1 MSRPPTV
8 GFIGIGKMGWPMAR
22 RLAPDY
28 DLVVADASE
37 ARVAD
42 FVADGKARRARDPAA
57 LARECGVLILML
69 PTSAV
74 VAHVMS
80 GAAGVLAGLQP
91 GAIVVDMG
99 SSVPSETQ
107 ALAQVLA
114 GAGAVLIDAPVS
126 GGVARAETGDLAIM
140 AGGAEAAIAAVR
152 PMLLRMGSQVMRTGG
167 VGSAHAMKALN
178 NLASAAGLLIALEAL
193 AVGAKFGLEPATM
206 VDVLNAST
214 GMNNATQ
221 KKLKQFVLSRRFDAG
236 FGLDLMVK
244 DLGIAGELARQTGAA
259 APFSGLCR
267 ELWAGAQQM
276 LGPGR
281 DHTEIARLVETLAG
295 VELR

>member
-1 MSRPPTV
+1 VSRQPTV
-8 GFIGIGKMGWPMAR
+8 GFIGIGKMGWPMAS

-42 FVADGKARRARDPAA
+42 FVADGKARRAPDHAA
-57 LARECGVLILML
+57 LARDCGVVFLML

-74 VAHVMS
+74 VAQVM
-80 GAAGVLAGLQP
+80 AAGVLAGLQP

-114 GAGAVLIDAPVS
+114 GKGAVLVDAPVS

-140 AGGAEAAIAAVR
+140 AGGPPSAIETVR
-152 PMLLRMGSQVMRTGG
+152 PMLLRMGSQVMPTGG

-178 NLASAAGLLIALEAL
+178 NLASAAGLLIAVEAL
-193 AVGAKFGLEPATM
+193 AIGAKFGLEPATM

-221 KKLKQFVLSRRFDAG
+221 KKLNQFILSRRFDAG

-244 DLGIAGELARQTGAA
+244 DLGIAVDLARQTGAA

-281 DHTEIARLVETLAG
+281 DHTEVARLVETLAG